1 MAKSVYYIYR
11 VSCKVSNKKTQELH
25 DLLSRY
31 SNTLIEF
38 DDDSDFTPK
47 TMFQC
52 LKTYMAV
59 LNQNYKGSEI
69 SVRMSQFDGAIQF
82 AFYVPGKG
90 NAIAS
95 VVLCPVLNCIDCEEV
110 L

>member
-1 MAKSVYYIYR
+1 MAKSQYYIYR
-11 VSCKVSNKKTQELH
+11 PMCKGINKKTQELH

-31 SNTLIEF
+31 SNTIIEF

-52 LKTYMAV
+52 LKTYMAG

-95 VVLCPVLNCIDCEEV
+95 VVLCPVLNCIDYEDV